1 VSGFRRPVSPTEW
14 FYLAAQRTMPPFAIR
29 LVVEGQ
35 GRVDPDAL
43 ARAVAIA
50 SAACPGARLVRRG
63 RTWVDTGEPPKIV
76 TTSGKLW
83 PQDGPETTTSGKLCG
98 SCDLVVG
105 ADGIMFR
112 AFHGVMDGRG
122 VLAWATDV
130 FRALRSET
138 PLGAASP
145 ITDYE
150 LVDRLGAVGRR
161 PRTALGWRSPL
172 AAADPAPVLR
182 DLGVMAAETPSG
194 AAITPRSTG
203 LGAGQGTGRARR
215 TIDGNHP
222 GLVAKLAAAIAAAT
236 GRRSRFLVPVDLRRH
251 DPHLRST
258 ANLTLPVF
266 LDTDAGEPWDELHE
280 RLLCALA
287 ERRELTGGAAER
299 IAYRLPLGLLAPALR
314 AAAPKNLCSAILSH
328 LGRVDL
334 ADFTAP
340 RFQPSTVYSVPVH
353 APLTRLSIVA
363 TEPPGRT
370 ELAIAH
376 NGPAQA
382 AEALFDTIEAAL
394 APHRHWAGNNTAR
407 PVGTQTITGLFARR
421 VAAHPDALALT
432 GPQGDVTYAELDR
445 RADVVAQ
452 ALRDR
457 GVGRGA
463 VVGLLA
469 DRTVDAVAGLCGI
482 LKAGAAYLPLDP
494 QHPDGRI
501 EHLLHDAKAPVC
513 LVGRRHASR
522 VRENAL
528 ILDDLPASGAPA
540 AEDTTT
546 PGDLAYV
553 IYTSGS
559 TGQPKGVQI
568 EHRNLVNYITWAT
581 ELYRV
586 DAGTRFALFTS
597 LAFDLTGT
605 AILLPLLAGGSIALI
620 PDEVTHGSL
629 RDMLEHS
636 GATALKLTPAHLDLI
651 GRLGLAPTG
660 FRLLVVGGEQL
671 RGTVAARALRAF
683 GAECRIVNEYGPTE
697 ATIGCVVHVFD
708 PTRDADA
715 PAVPIGLP
723 VANTS
728 VFLLD
733 AQRRFV
739 APGEVGEVYLGGA
752 QLARGYLGRADLD
765 RERFTRLADG
775 TRVYR
780 TGDLAKLTGGV
791 LEYLG
796 RADDQIKIRGHR
808 IEPGEIEAALEAYP
822 GIVRAVVV
830 ARARDARTDRA
841 LCAYVLGTA
850 GLSEVDVREHLAA
863 RLPHYM
869 VPAAIVAVDEL
880 PQTTNGK
887 IDVRALPD
895 PFARA
900 GRPTAGPRAR
910 DDVEERVAKIWGRIL
925 EIDPDPIHT
934 DSDFHSLGGDS
945 LSMVEMLAALTE
957 EFASDGLATA
967 VIRNP
972 TLGAVCAVVRDG
984 GR

>member
-1 VSGFRRPVSPTEW
+1 MSGFRRPVSPTEW
-14 FYLAAQRTMPPFAIR
+14 FYLAARRTTPPFAIQ

-35 GRVDPDAL
+35 GRIDPDEL
-43 ARAVAIA
+43 ARAVAVA
-50 SAACPGARLVRRG
+50 SAACPGARLARHG
-63 RTWVDTGEPPKIV
+63 RTWVDTGEPPPVIA
-76 TTSGKLW
+76 TTSG
-83 PQDGPETTTSGKLCG
+83 TLCA
-98 SCDLVVG
+98 STAEVVVG

-112 AFHGVMDGRG
+112 AFHGVMDGLG

-130 FRALRSET
+130 FRALRGET
-138 PLGAASP
+138 PVGAASR

-161 PRTALGWRSPL
+161 PRTTLGWRSPL
-172 AAADPAPVLR
+172 DVADPAPVLR
-182 DLGVMAAETPSG
+182 DLGVMAAETPSR
-194 AAITPRSTG
+194 AAMTPRSTG
-203 LGAGQGTGRARR
+203 LGAGRGAGWARR

-222 GLVAKLAAAIAAAT
+222 GLVARLAAAIAATT

-280 RLLCALA
+280 RLLRALA
-287 ERRELTGGAAER
+287 GRRELTGGTAER

-340 RFQPSTVYSVPVH
+340 GFQASTVYSMPVH
-353 APLTRLSIVA
+353 APLAPLSIVA

-394 APHRHWAGNNTAR
+394 APHRHWVGNNTAR

-421 VAAHPDALALT
+421 VAANPDALALT
-432 GPQGDVTYAELDR
+432 GPQGQVTYAELDR
-445 RADVVAQ
+445 RAVE
-452 ALRDR
+452 
-457 GVGRGA
+457 
-463 VVGLLA
+463 
-469 DRTVDAVAGLCGI
+469 AVAGLCGI

-528 ILDDLPASGAPA
+528 ILDDLPASGAPP

-546 PGDLAYV
+546 SGDLAYV

-568 EHRNLVNYITWAT
+568 EHRNLINYITWAT

-620 PDEVTHGSL
+620 PDEVTHRSL

-671 RGTVAARALRAF
+671 RGTVAARAQRAF
-683 GAECRIVNEYGPTE
+683 GPECRIVNEYGPTE

-739 APGEVGEVYLGGA
+739 APGEVGEVYLAGA
-752 QLARGYLGRADLD
+752 QLARGYLGRPDID

-841 LCAYVLGTA
+841 LCAYVLGTP
-850 GLSEVDVREHLAA
+850 GLSEVDVRAHLAA

-887 IDVRALPD
+887 IDVRVLPD
-895 PFARA
+895 PFAREE
-900 GRPTAGPRAR
+900 RPPTGAPAR
-910 DDVEERVAKIWGRIL
+910 DDVEERVAKIWARIL
-925 EIDPDPIHT
+925 EIDPGPIHL

-945 LSMVEMLAALTE
+945 LSMVEMLAAVTE